1 MKAHLKRT
9 AALIPLALVMTGCMH
24 FSASYTLSADD
35 SVQLTTEVGI
45 LASAASLLNGEDM
58 CQAMSEDNSGFPSG
72 SMEPATITGTD
83 KQTYLICRI
92 TASTNLT
99 GANEQGVTITHQDGV
114 FSFTMDSTL
123 FDSDDLNDLGVA
135 WSAVMTSFSVS
146 VTFPGKVL
154 THSGSST
161 VKGTTVTWTNSADL
175 FTGLSATGKDSGGA
189 GWPLSTAA
197 TIGIAAGVIVVVA
210 GVAILVTSSRK
221 RKQAQAAQLA
231 AAQAAWMQQQ
241 AAAGGMPYPYAQ
253 PMSPDGMPYTQ
264 PAPDGMPYTQPTP
277 DYGQPMPAYAP
288 QQPTVPQPPYPTP
301 APAYTPEQPTIPQ
314 PPYNPAAPAYD
325 PQQPFAPQPPAYAP
339 QQPTTDFPTT
349 SPYGPQ

>member
-1 MKAHLKRT
+1 MKAHIKRT

-24 FSASYTLSADD
+24 LSASYTLSADD

-45 LASAASLLNGEDM
+45 LASAADLLEGKDM
-58 CQAMSEDNSGFPSG
+58 CQAMSEDGSSFPSG

-83 KQTYLICRI
+83 GQSYLICRI
-92 TASTNLT
+92 TASTNLAT
-99 GANEQGVTITHQDGV
+99 ANEQGVTITHQNGV
-114 FSFTMDSTL
+114 FSFMMDGSI
-123 FDSDDLNDLGVA
+123 FDSAGDLTDLGTS
-135 WSAVMTSFSVS
+135 WSVMLTSFSIA

-154 THSGSST
+154 THNGSST

-175 FTGLSATGKDSGGA
+175 FNGLSATGKDSGGA

-197 TIGIAAGVIVVVA
+197 TIGIAAGVIVVIA

-221 RKQAQAAQLA
+221 RKKAQAAQLA
-231 AAQAAWMQQQ
+231 ANQAAWMQQQ

-253 PMSPDGMPYTQ
+253 PMSPDGMPY
-264 PAPDGMPYTQPTP
+264 AQPTP
-277 DYGQPMPAYAP
+277 NYGQPMPAYTP
-288 QQPTVPQPPYPTP
+288 QQPTVPQPPYPAP
-301 APAYTPEQPTIPQ
+301 APAYTPEQPTVPQ
-314 PPYNPAAPAYD
+314 PPYNPPAPAYA

-339 QQPTTDFPTT
+339 QQPPAYTPEQPPAFPPT